1 MELFIVT
8 IFEFCVEVM
17 RASANLTGLSYKEVN
32 TIVFLPVSAH
42 RVLTTEESIPPEIP
56 TIKAFG
62 LNEVFSQ

>member
-32 TIVFLPVSAH
+32 TIVFLIIEPALVIIFFTLWRYEKYKSKSN
-42 RVLTTEESIPPEIP
+42 SI
-56 TIKAFG
+56 
-62 LNEVFSQ
+62 